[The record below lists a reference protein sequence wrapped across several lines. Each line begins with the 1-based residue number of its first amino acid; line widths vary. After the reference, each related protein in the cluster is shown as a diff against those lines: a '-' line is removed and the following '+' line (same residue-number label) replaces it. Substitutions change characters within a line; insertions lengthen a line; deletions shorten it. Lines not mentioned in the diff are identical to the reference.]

1 MAKRRNPVEEAAE
14 NARIAQTAANRYVKD
29 QGYTESSMEAV
40 RRAARANKQ
49 GTKVTAGN
57 YSEPAEDRKR
67 KK

>member
-14 NARIAQTAANRYVKD
+14 NARIAQTAANKYVAAK
-29 QGYTESSMEAV
+29 GYSESSMEAV

-49 GTKVTAGN
+49 NTKVTVGN
-57 YSEPAEDRKR
+57 YQEPPEDRK